1 MLSRLF
7 GPSRL
12 QAQADALYGA
22 IVAQARHPAFYA
34 ALGVPDTLD
43 GRFEMV
49 ALHAFLV
56 LHRLKGDAPAG
67 SGTAQALFDT
77 MFADMDRSLREM
89 GTGDLGVGRRVK
101 AMANGFYGR
110 IAAYDAGLAA
120 PADSAVLEDALRRN
134 AFGTVRDPAAPPPE
148 AVAALARY
156 MRDGAVALRAQ
167 DKARIEAGRVRFPDP
182 AAYGPKH

>member
-7 GPSRL
+7 GSSRL
-12 QAQADALYGA
+12 QAQADALYAA

-34 ALGVPDTLD
+34 ALGVPDTVD

-56 LHRLKGDAPAG
+56 LHRLKRGAPAG

-77 MFADMDRSLREM
+77 MFDDMDSSLREM

-101 AMANGFYGR
+101 AMAKGFYGR
-110 IAAYDAGLAA
+110 IAAYDAGLDA
-120 PADSAVLEDALRRN
+120 PAESGLLVDALRRN
-134 AFGTVRDPAAPPPE
+134 VFGTIREPAAPAPE
-148 AVAALARY
+148 TLAVLARY
-156 MRDGAVALRAQ
+156 MREAAAALQ
-167 DKARIEAGRVRFPDP
+167 GQEMARIEAGQVRFPDP
-182 AAYGPKH
+182 EGYGPEH